1 MNSLTDTPLNRL
13 PFVGKL
19 FLQIIGLILVLAI
32 TDSAKAQ
39 VNDASRQRQKL
50 QQIQSKIQSRLNV
63 LNEAQEEKSNL
74 QTELK
79 EAEIRISRIG
89 RRLRAIRTD
98 YELQEKRHRKLQQNV
113 DLRTNE
119 LRRQQAQLAKLLR
132 SAFQI
137 DRHGDL
143 RLLLNQ
149 EDPAHIARVMT
160 YHSYFNRQRS
170 KQIAEVRYRLD
181 KLRAAE
187 RSLALQTRTL
197 ERLQRQRQ
205 QDLDILSEYKTQREQ
220 ALAKI
225 SIEISKQG
233 KTLSKLRKSET
244 ELQSILQA
252 LTELLSDIPADD
264 LAQKAFPNLK
274 GKLKWPSSGRLLTSF
289 GKPRGD
295 SGKRWSG
302 VVIEN
307 ERGADVRSI
316 ARGRVAFSDWLRG
329 YGLLVIIDHGDDYMS
344 LYGHNESVFKDTGE
358 WVEAGD
364 IIASVGDS
372 GGQSRTGLYFE
383 IRNKGKPVNPVKWCI
398 KDHPRTGA

>member
-1 MNSLTDTPLNRL
+1 LLTDTVVDR
-13 PFVGKL
+13 PFSAGKL
-19 FLQIIGLILVLAI
+19 LLQIVGLLLFL
-32 TDSAKAQ
+32 TSSFNTSSQ
-39 VNDASRQRQKL
+39 TNDPDLQKQKL
-50 QQIQSKIQSRLNV
+50 QQIQSRIQTRLSE
-63 LNEAQEEKSNL
+63 LDEAKQEKSVL

-79 EAEIRISRIG
+79 DAEIRISRIG

-98 YELQEKRHRKLQQNV
+98 YELQLKHHRQLQEVV
-113 DLRTNE
+113 DLRTHE
-119 LRRQQAQLAKLLR
+119 LRQQQAQLAKLLR

-149 EDPAHIARVMT
+149 EDPAQIARVMT
-160 YHSYFNRQRS
+160 YHRYFNRQRTQ
-170 KQIAEVRYRLD
+170 QIAEVRYRLD
-181 KLRAAE
+181 KLRTAE

-205 QDLDILSEYKTQREQ
+205 NDLDILSEYKSQREQ

-225 SIEISKQG
+225 TEEISQKG
-233 KTLSKLRKSET
+233 KNLSELRKSET
-244 ELQSILQA
+244 ELQSILKT
-252 LTELLSDIPADD
+252 LTELLSDIPAED
-264 LAQKAFPNLK
+264 LAQKSFPDQK
-274 GKLKWPSSGRLLTSF
+274 GKLEWPIDGRIITSF
-289 GKPRGD
+289 GKPRGQT
-295 SGKRWSG
+295 GKRWSG
-302 VVIEN
+302 VVIESK
-307 ERGADVRSI
+307 RGEDVRSI

-372 GGQSRTGLYFE
+372 GGQLRTGLYFE
-383 IRNKGKPVNPVKWCI
+383 IRDKGKPVNPVKWCI
-398 KDHPRTGA
+398 RDKKRKGA